1 MVFLCSDKWY
11 SSYKRIFFNF
21 RFLVSETG
29 VPSLGCAG
37 IAKYWDNEYIDQE
50 FYIIFGSSTEIESLI
65 NALDVKKIKSALNAN
80 ANTDTLFQ

>member
-11 SSYKRIFFNF
+11 SSYKRNFFNF

-29 VPSLGCAG
+29 VPSLGCIG
-37 IAKYWDNEYIDQE
+37 TAKYWDNEYIDQE